1 LARARYFERDGVND
15 LDVSLYGWLYSDRL
29 SVRLARQTS
38 VPAKDFLIALEIKSM
53 ARILLE
59 NVTKV
64 FEGKVTA
71 VRNFNLDVADG
82 EFVIIVGP
90 SGCGKTT
97 TLRMIAGLEE
107 MTSGNIYIGDSL
119 VNDVSPKDR
128 DIAMVFQNYTLYPHM
143 NAYHNVAF
151 ALKMRNVPRTEI
163 KKRIDE
169 AAKLLG
175 IEHLLRRK
183 PGALSGGQRQR
194 VALGRAIVR
203 NPRAFLFD
211 EPLSNLDAGL
221 RLTTRTELKSLHQ
234 RLRTTTIYVTHDQA
248 EAMSLGGRICVLRDG
263 EIQQTASPMEVY
275 ERPVNKFVAGF
286 FGTPPMNF
294 FKGDLKLKNDSAY
307 FAIGNDAI
315 RLPQRLRNVLR
326 DYYDK
331 QMVLGIRPE
340 NISPYRSPE
349 FTDNAISA
357 MINIIEPVGNRTN
370 VYLTHPTGQKFIAGI
385 DPHTTLIVKDA
396 VKMYINPEKIHIF
409 EPEETGRNVTLSI

>member
-1 LARARYFERDGVND
+1 
-15 LDVSLYGWLYSDRL
+15 
-29 SVRLARQTS
+29 
-38 VPAKDFLIALEIKSM
+38 M

-71 VRNFNLDVADG
+71 VHNFNLDVADG
-82 EFVIIVGP
+82 EFMVIVGP

-119 VNDVSPKDR
+119 ANDVSPKDR
-128 DIAMVFQNYTLYPHM
+128 DLAMVFQNYALYPHM
-143 NAYHNVAF
+143 NAYHNMAF
-151 ALKMRNVPRTEI
+151 ALKMRNIPKAEI

-221 RLTTRTELKSLHQ
+221 RLTTRAELKSLHQ
-234 RLRTTTIYVTHDQA
+234 RFGTTTIYVTHDQA
-248 EAMSLGGRICVLRDG
+248 EAMSLGGRICVVRDG
-263 EIQQTASPMEVY
+263 EIQQTADPMEVY
-275 ERPVNKFVAGF
+275 EQPVNKFVAGF
-286 FGTPPMNF
+286 LGTPPMNF
-294 FKGDLKLKNDSAY
+294 FTGGIKLKNDTAY
-307 FAIGNDAI
+307 FVIGNNTI
-315 RLPQRLRNVLR
+315 RLPQRLKTVLR

-331 QMVLGIRPE
+331 QMVLGVRPE
-340 NISPYRSPE
+340 NILPHQFPG
-349 FTDNAISA
+349 FADNTISA
-357 MINIIEPVGNRTN
+357 TVNVIEPVGNRTN

-385 DPHTTLIVKDA
+385 DPQASLLVNDA
-396 VKMYINPEKIHIF
+396 VKMYVDPEKIHIF

>member
-1 LARARYFERDGVND
+1 
-15 LDVSLYGWLYSDRL
+15 
-29 SVRLARQTS
+29 
-38 VPAKDFLIALEIKSM
+38 LIVLETKHM

-71 VRNFNLDVADG
+71 IRNFNLDVADG
-82 EFVIIVGP
+82 EFMVIVGP

-119 VNDVSPKDR
+119 ANDVPPKDR
-128 DIAMVFQNYTLYPHM
+128 DVAMVFQNYALYPHM
-143 NAYHNVAF
+143 TAWQNMAF
-151 ALKMRNVPRTEI
+151 ALKMRNVPRADI
-163 KKRIDE
+163 KKRVEE

-175 IEHLLRRK
+175 IEHLLHRK

-203 NPRAFLFD
+203 SPRVFLFD

-221 RLTTRTELKSLHQ
+221 RLTTRAELKSLHQ
-234 RLRTTTIYVTHDQA
+234 KLRTTTIYVTHDQT
-248 EAMSLGGRICVLRDG
+248 EAMSLGGRICVVRDG
-263 EIQQTASPMEVY
+263 EIQQTAGPMEVY

-286 FGTPPMNF
+286 LGTPPMNF
-294 FKGDLKLKNDSAY
+294 FAGDLKLKNDLAY
-307 FAIGNDAI
+307 FAIANDAL

-331 QMVLGIRPE
+331 QMVLGVRPE
-340 NISPYRSPE
+340 NISPQQSPGQS
-349 FTDNAISA
+349 DNTISA
-357 MINIIEPVGNRTN
+357 TVNVVEPVGNRTD
-370 VYLTHPTGQKFIAGI
+370 VYLTHPSGQKFIAGI
-385 DPHTTLIVKDA
+385 DPHTTLGVNNNVKLYLDL
-396 VKMYINPEKIHIF
+396 EKIHIF